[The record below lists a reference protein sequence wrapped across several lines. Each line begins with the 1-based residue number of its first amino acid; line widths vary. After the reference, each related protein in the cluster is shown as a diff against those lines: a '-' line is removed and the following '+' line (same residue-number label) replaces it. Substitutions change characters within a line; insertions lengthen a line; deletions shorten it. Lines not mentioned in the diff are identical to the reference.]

1 LLYLRFNILLDTK
14 QVLLEMLFPPKL
26 LVSSEDDNAAAAAA
40 AAADIDLVS
49 GEHLSTVLVRDV
61 DDTGLL

>member
-1 LLYLRFNILLDTK
+1 
-14 QVLLEMLFPPKL
+14 MLFPPKL